1 VREDIPEGKPS
12 ISTVQLNNVKM
23 EATVEQFEDLNP
35 DRKEWKKKRLRLWRR
50 KYQIQSCENRG

>member
-1 VREDIPEGKPS
+1 
-12 ISTVQLNNVKM
+12 M